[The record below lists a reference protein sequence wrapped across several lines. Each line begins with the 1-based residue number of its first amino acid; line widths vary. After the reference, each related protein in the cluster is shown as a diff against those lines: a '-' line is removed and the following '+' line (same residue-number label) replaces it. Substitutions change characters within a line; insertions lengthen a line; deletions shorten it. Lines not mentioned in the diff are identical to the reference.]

1 MNKMGATTA
10 LELLRIL
17 IMVMGGIAVI
27 FGINDVFGDGQQT
40 SMGIKKIIGGV
51 AVIIIGYFLMTQ
63 AINNVKTAAGQAGVK
78 VAVYTFP
85 IQMMLPGFPVLQ

>member
-1 MNKMGATTA
+1 MGATTV

-17 IMVMGGIAVI
+17 IMVMGGIVVI

-51 AVIIIGYFLMTQ
+51 AVILIGYFIMTN
-63 AINNVKTAAGQAGVK
+63 AINQVKEASAKAGVP
-78 VAVYTFP
+78 AAFNAIGIPFP
-85 IQMMLPGFPVLQ
+85 QF

>member
-1 MNKMGATTA
+1 MGATTA

-63 AINNVKTAAGQAGVK
+63 AINNVKSAAGQAGVQ
-78 VAVYTFP
+78 VAITTF
-85 IQMMLPGFPVLQ
+85 QAMLFKA

>member
-1 MNKMGATTA
+1 MGATTV

-17 IMVMGGIAVI
+17 IMVMGGIVVI

-51 AVIIIGYFLMTQ
+51 AVILIGYFIMTN
-63 AINNVKTAAGQAGVK
+63 AINQVKEASAKAGVP
-78 VAVYTFP
+78 AVFSAIGIPFP
-85 IQMMLPGFPVLQ
+85 QF

>member
-1 MNKMGATTA
+1 MGATTV

-17 IMVMGGIAVI
+17 IMVMGGIGVI

-51 AVIIIGYFLMTQ
+51 AVILIGYFIMTN
-63 AINNVKTAAGQAGVK
+63 AINQVKDASAKAGVSAAFS
-78 VAVYTFP
+78 VISTISTFP
-85 IQMMLPGFPVLQ
+85 HF